1 MTRPR
6 KSPILILDGTG
17 VVPSRIA
24 RRLFFSSSSDKHPL
38 LIASTPGLDPNGVKF
53 DLYDPTTWE
62 NPFIR
67 AQELF
72 GRSSEMESDDMKVK
86 CGSSR
91 KDTFEE
97 STISMDGEAE
107 MTGSGEDKDLGQRE
121 NKNDTPTEM
130 MDTDLQ
136 QFAAASG
143 PSTST
148 KKAAHQKNDESPVMI
163 HSVYL
168 TAPNNPPSNAHIH
181 SHASRTS
188 SLAADEQHR
197 APSPSPS
204 QQASLLMQF
213 IDYARQKHGTRRFV
227 LQSASAM
234 EPGGFAL
241 GRVHAHLR
249 ELGQRGEVEWAVLRP
264 TWFQQDFEQPCHVK
278 SIKEENKLYS
288 ATSDGKIPWVSADDI
303 AAVAV
308 QALTRED
315 APNTEYLV
323 LGPELLGYDDIAN
336 TLSSVL
342 GRKIVHV
349 DISNPALERRHQSFG
364 CSEEHSRLMSSLD
377 TAIKYGMENRTNDV
391 VLSMTGNKPKSFREY
406 AESVKEIWV

>member
-1 MTRPR
+1 MTRPK
-6 KSPILILDGTG
+6 KSPILLLDGTG

-24 RRLFFSSSSDKHPL
+24 RRLFFSASSEKHPL

-53 DLYDPTTWE
+53 NLYDPTTWE

-72 GRSSEMESDDMKVK
+72 GIGSEMESDDMK
-86 CGSSR
+86 
-91 KDTFEE
+91 
-97 STISMDGEAE
+97 
-107 MTGSGEDKDLGQRE
+107 
-121 NKNDTPTEM
+121 
-130 MDTDLQ
+130 
-136 QFAAASG
+136 
-143 PSTST
+143 
-148 KKAAHQKNDESPVMI
+148 PVMI
-163 HSVYL
+163 HSIYL
-168 TAPNNPPSNAHIH
+168 TAPNNPPSNVHVH
-181 SHASRTS
+181 SHSSRTS
-188 SLAADEQHR
+188 SLAAEDEQQQR

-213 IDYARQKHGTRRFV
+213 IDYARVKYGTRRFV
-227 LQSASAM
+227 LQSSSAM
-234 EPGGFAL
+234 EPGGFAM

-249 ELGQRGEVEWAVLRP
+249 ELGQRGEAEWAVLRP
-264 TWFQQDFEQPCHVK
+264 TWCQQDFEQPCHVK
-278 SIKEENKLYS
+278 SIKDENKLYS
-288 ATSDGKIPWVSADDI
+288 ATDRGKIPWVSADDI
-303 AAVAV
+303 AGVAV

-349 DISNPALERRHQSFG
+349 DLSNPALERRHQSFG

-406 AESVKEIWV
+406 AESAKEIWV